1 MTYRKMLVERDGPLA
16 ILTFNDPVHLNA
28 IDMTLRVEFTTA
40 ANAALDD
47 PEVRAILITGAG
59 RGFCAGANL
68 KEISGDQG
76 RGVVPDVD
84 ARLRKYINPLLV
96 RMAESDKPVVSAVNG
111 AAVGVGCGIALAADI
126 VLVGESGYFLQSF
139 VRLGVVPDGGSSWT
153 IPRLAGRG
161 RAAGMMMLGER
172 IDAARAVDWG
182 LAWRMVPDEQLP
194 RVAREIAGQL
204 ANGPTLAYGRIKE
217 MLRKSETN
225 GFADQLEL
233 EATRQIQ
240 SFETDDCREGVAAFI
255 EKRPARFAGR

>member
-1 MTYRKMLVERDGPLA
+1 MTYRKMLVECDGPLA
-16 ILTFNDPVHLNA
+16 ILTFNDPAHLNA
-28 IDMTLRVEFTTA
+28 IDMQLRVEFVEA

-47 PEVRAILITGAG
+47 PGVRAILITGAG

-96 RMAESDKPVVSAVNG
+96 RMAESNKPVVSAVNG
-111 AAVGVGCGIALAADI
+111 PAVGVGCGIALAADI
-126 VLVGESGYFLQSF
+126 VLVSESAYFFQSF

-172 IDAARAVDWG
+172 VDAARAVDWG
-182 LAWRMVPDEQLP
+182 LAWRMVPDRDLP

-225 GFADQLEL
+225 GFADQLDL
-233 EATRQIQ
+233 EAARQIQ